1 MTENQFYQL
10 LLEQRKT
17 NQQLDKILQ
26 LLRWTTRD
34 DKPKA
39 KAKL

>member
-10 LLEQRKT
+10 LLEQRRT
-17 NQQLDKILQ
+17 NQQLEEILQ
-26 LLRWTTRD
+26 LLRHATRN
-34 DKPKA
+34 DKI

>member
-10 LLEQRKT
+10 LLEQRKS
-17 NQQLDKILQ
+17 NQQLDEILQ
-26 LLRWTTRD
+26 LLRQAMRN
-34 DKPKA
+34 DKI